1 MCLILD
7 CTEEILLKMKQ
18 LILAT
23 FQIELHKEATSKI
36 LIDELFFRYN
46 RDGDNSV
53 SSFELK
59 SLVTDYVMYSNI
71 KELAHKCHPTQW
83 LNTADKNLDGFL
95 SKDEFS
101 QSLGKINCMMKHRL
115 LIVHLDFS

>member
-1 MCLILD
+1 MCLVLD
-7 CTEEILLKMKQ
+7 CTEENLLKMKQ

-46 RDGDNSV
+46 RDSDDSV

-59 SLVTDYVMYSNI
+59 SLVTDYVMYNNI
-71 KELAHKCHPTQW
+71 KELADKCHPTQW
-83 LNTADKNLDGFL
+83 FNTADKNLDGLL

-101 QSLGKINCMMKHRL
+101 QSLGKINCMTKHRL
-115 LIVHLDFS
+115 

>member
-1 MCLILD
+1 M
-7 CTEEILLKMKQ
+7 KMKQ

-23 FQIELHKEATSKI
+23 FQKELHKEVTSKI

-46 RDGDNSV
+46 RNGDHSI

-71 KELAHKCHPTQW
+71 KELTDKCHPTQW
-83 LNTADKNLDGFL
+83 LNTADKDFDGFL

-101 QSLGKINCMMKHRL
+101 QSLGEINCAKEDL
-115 LIVHLDFS
+115 PGVWGNKGS

>member
-1 MCLILD
+1 
-7 CTEEILLKMKQ
+7 MKQ

-23 FQIELHKEATSKI
+23 FQMELHKEATLKI

-46 RDGDNSV
+46 RDGDHSI

-59 SLVTDYVMYSNI
+59 SMVTDYVMYSNI
-71 KELAHKCHPTQW
+71 KELEDKCHPTQW
-83 LNTADKNLDGFL
+83 FNTADKNLDGFL

-101 QSLGKINCMMKHRL
+101 QSLGKIT
-115 LIVHLDFS
+115 V

>member
-7 CTEEILLKMKQ
+7 CPEEKLFKMKQ
-18 LILAT
+18 TILAAFHT
-23 FQIELHKEATSKI
+23 ELRKEATSKI

-46 RDGDNSV
+46 RDGDHSI

-59 SLVTDYVMYSNI
+59 SLVTDYVMYNNI
-71 KELAHKCHPTQW
+71 KELAGKCHPTQW
-83 LNTADKNLDGFL
+83 LNTADKDFDGFL

-101 QSLGKINCMMKHRL
+101 QSLGKITCK
-115 LIVHLDFS
+115 SCT